1 MNRLA
6 TPPLGGQFTI
16 KAVAQA
22 TGVTVET
29 LRAWERRYEVV
40 QPSRDGSGRRTYSAA
55 DRKSVV

>member
-55 DRKSVV
+55 